1 MSGKYQRTVIEVF
14 GKPPFLPLEEHARKA
29 QIAACKLNEAVQA
42 YFEGDMETLHRLCVE
57 IDRTEEEADYI
68 KQKIQASLSASVKL
82 PVDPKH
88 LLDFL
93 TEQDKIVNDAR
104 NAAYWMELR
113 EYEELAPEIKEGFPE
128 LASKTKETVEKYY
141 TLIEKLYKLVELS
154 FSKKKIKDAFE
165 IVPEVDRLEHEVD
178 RIESELTK
186 HIFEEQEKLHGAG
199 VCHLLELV
207 EKIGDLADKAV
218 SSADALQTMV
228 IRR

>member
-1 MSGKYQRTVIEVF
+1 MPGEYQRTVIEVF

-29 QIAACKLNEAVQA
+29 QIAAGKLNEAVQA

-68 KQKIQASLSASVKL
+68 KQKIQASLSPSVKL

-113 EYEELAPEIKEGFPE
+113 EYEELAPEIKEGFLE
-128 LASKTKETVEKYY
+128 LASKTKETVETYY
-141 TLIEKLYKLVELS
+141 TLIEKLYKLVKLS
-154 FSKKKIKDAFE
+154 FSRKQMNSAFE

-186 HIFEEQEKLHGAG
+186 LIFAEQEKLHGAG

-218 SSADALQTMV
+218 RSADALQTMV

>member
-1 MSGKYQRTVIEVF
+1 MPGKYQRTVIEVF
-14 GKPPFLPLEEHARKA
+14 GTPPFIPLEEHAGKA
-29 QIAACKLNEAVQA
+29 KTAARKLNEAVEA
-42 YFEGDMETLHRLCVE
+42 YFEGDMEKLHELSTE

-113 EYEELAPEIKEGFPE
+113 EYDELSPELKKGFLE

-141 TLIEKLYKLVELS
+141 TLIEKLYKMVELS
-154 FSKKKIKDAFE
+154 FSKKQINSAFE

-178 RIESELTK
+178 KIESELTK
-186 HIFEEQEKLHGAG
+186 LIFAEQEKLHGAG

-207 EKIGDLADKAV
+207 EKIGDLADKSV